1 MSEMLRLLDL
11 REDKE
16 EETPR
21 ASSHGWERTGACNGR
36 LVKMWLVEKVRVTQ
50 T

>member
-1 MSEMLRLLDL
+1 MRLLDL

-16 EETPR
+16 EETHR

-36 LVKMWLVEKVRVTQ
+36 LVKMWLVEKVTQ